1 MPLQQDLAVP
11 RRSCVPQ
18 KMPSPWPFPPAGDVP
33 PPTPR
38 EQHGHRTLHR
48 AAWSGTLLVA
58 VPPRVIAPGADP
70 SSSSSRTPS
79 WNNSAN
85 PEVWI
90 ALATLTALELVL
102 GIDNIIF
109 ISILAGKLPPQQRDK
124 ARRLGIM
131 LAAVSRLGL
140 LLAIAWIVGLTA
152 PLFSLFGHAFS
163 WRDIIL
169 IGGGLFLIGKAT
181 HEIHQKLE
189 GATEQVTVG
198 AATATFGGVIVQI
211 MLLDIV
217 FSLDSIITAVGMVDQ
232 RWVMVTAILASIVFM
247 LMFARALGEFVERH
261 PTVKV
266 LALSFLIMI
275 GLVLMADGFGQHI
288 PKGYI
293 YAAMA
298 FSVFVELINLAIHR
312 RAQRRVAPV
321 ALHEKYAPGE

>member
-1 MPLQQDLAVP
+1 M
-11 RRSCVPQ
+11 
-18 KMPSPWPFPPAGDVP
+18 
-33 PPTPR
+33 
-38 EQHGHRTLHR
+38 EQL
-48 AAWSGTLLVA
+48 
-58 VPPRVIAPGADP
+58 
-70 SSSSSRTPS
+70 
-79 WNNSAN
+79 AN
-85 PEVWI
+85 PEIWI

-109 ISILAGKLPPQQRDK
+109 ISILAGKLPPERRDK

-152 PLFSLFGHAFS
+152 PLFELFGHAFS
-163 WRDIIL
+163 WRDLIL

-189 GATEQVTVG
+189 GATEHVSIG
-198 AATATFGGVIVQI
+198 GAAAATATFGRVIVQI

-247 LMFARALGEFVERH
+247 LMFARPLGEFVERH

-288 PKGYI
+288 PKGYV

-298 FSVFVELINLAIHR
+298 FSVFVELINLAIR
-312 RAQRRVAPV
+312 RRTQRPVAPV